1 MDYEKN
7 KDKIKEIEDMLWLA
21 YPFMQVRARTDEL
34 WQKYSNVVEEN
45 KALQNE
51 LYFLRER
58 LDSQQ
63 AIIADL
69 QRQLEKF
76 DKYVKA
82 GEKIENLE
90 KDFD

>member
-1 MDYEKN
+1 MDYENN
-7 KDKIKEIEDMLWLA
+7 KDKIKELEDMLWMA

-45 KALQNE
+45 RALRNDLDYLKQ
-51 LYFLRER
+51 R
-58 LDSQQ
+58 LDSQNYL
-63 AIIADL
+63 IEML
-69 QRQLEKF
+69 QHKLEMF